1 MKKQIVRKARKKQ
14 KISRKPVVSI
24 RPAKHKRD
32 YSTTRT
38 AKRKESKMSDK
49 PKPWPYQAA
58 EARDRSAEEA
68 QVIVNQAEEALER
81 TNDPMILRAIGKILL
96 SANTILRLLEG
107 QGSKT
112 RPR

>member
-1 MKKQIVRKARKKQ
+1 MKKPMVKKARKKRTISGQ
-14 KISRKPVVSI
+14 KAQ
-24 RPAKHKRD
+24 RPPHRGERGKKVRM
-32 YSTTRT
+32 T
-38 AKRKESKMSDK
+38 DK

-68 QVIVNQAEEALER
+68 QVIVNQAEDALER
-81 TNDPMILRAIGKILL
+81 TNDPMILRAVGKILL